1 MFLTW
6 IIHESRLLQM
16 RGTGYAAVVVLR
28 KCHVTK
34 HEAGAVRSARP
45 KGKECRHR
53 GKEVHGKRVE
63 CYAEG
68 KINVNGRYHEK

>member
-1 MFLTW
+1 MRSPRFARDDNL
-6 IIHESRLLQM
+6 IIAQ
-16 RGTGYAAVVVLR
+16 V
-28 KCHVTK
+28 
-34 HEAGAVRSARP
+34 VRSARP

-68 KINVNGRYHEK
+68 EINVSGTYH